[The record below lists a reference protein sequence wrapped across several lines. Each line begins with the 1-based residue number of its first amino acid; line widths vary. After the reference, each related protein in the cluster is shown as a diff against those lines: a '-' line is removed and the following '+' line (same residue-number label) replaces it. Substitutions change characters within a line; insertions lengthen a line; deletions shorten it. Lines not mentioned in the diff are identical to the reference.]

1 MIRPFFIESQIVA
14 NWFTKIARQRQRDSS
29 QPGDMTFVD
38 TLPFSLEKNS
48 DLISSDRL
56 HVVRQFRESV
66 ENQLKILQLSLEA
79 TSAVLFWSGPAVE
92 QLTIYAFASQCDNL
106 VVDTFPAGF
115 GVIGVLKNHI
125 EVSLAPYHQNS
136 PAIPYYSDNSSVG
149 SFFARRISCRETE
162 QVKIGDYG
170 VLCVDRV
177 SQEEWSPLEQ
187 SLVAATAEQILQ
199 NLALSHD
206 LLFTDVERRTLQLVF
221 DGLRRL
227 NSALDLESVYSS
239 ATQAL
244 GLLVDADLF
253 AISLIHDNC
262 HEICYVDGDCSEP
275 ILNRKYRL
283 DDSLIGQVV
292 KYRRT
297 LPETSSYSKRAP
309 VVNGLK
315 IFDMYK
321 SVLVVPLLQEES
333 PVTGVMIIA
342 ARGEGMVTRNCRE
355 MIEIIAAQVAI
366 KIDLAHSHEQIQ
378 QMAITDPLTGIAN
391 RRAFQRGFTAMYERA
406 CRRSGPF
413 SLIIC
418 DIDLFKRV
426 NDTYGHPFGDQV
438 IQQVASQLNEVVRT
452 GDLAARIGGE
462 EFAVLLEDTGLSG
475 ALDVAER
482 LRKKVEKLNLFFQ
495 GEAVPVTI
503 SLGVAEFPRDTD
515 NLEMLFS
522 YVDQALY
529 HAKEGG
535 RNCTVCWRD
544 VV

>member
-1 MIRPFFIESQIVA
+1 LIRPFFIESQVMA
-14 NWFTKIARQRQRDSS
+14 NWFTKIARQRQQSS
-29 QPGDMTFVD
+29 RQLREMTFVD
-38 TLPFSLEKNS
+38 TLPFYLEKNS

-66 ENQLKILQLSLEA
+66 ENQLKILQLSLDA
-79 TSAVLFWSGPAVE
+79 TSVVLFWSGPLID
-92 QLTIYAFASQCDNL
+92 QLTIYAFASHCDNL
-106 VVDTFPAGF
+106 VADTFPSGT
-115 GVIGVLKNHI
+115 GVVGVLKDHTEI
-125 EVSLAPYHQNS
+125 ALSPYHLNS
-136 PAIPYYSDNSSVG
+136 PAIPYYLDSSSVG
-149 SFFARRISCRETE
+149 SFFAQSLSCRETD
-162 QVKIGDYG
+162 QRKTGDHG

-177 SQEEWSPLEQ
+177 AQEEWSPLERT
-187 SLVAATAEQILQ
+187 LIAATAEQILQ
-199 NLALSHD
+199 NLALSRD
-206 LLFTDVERRTLQLVF
+206 LLFTDVERQTLQLVF

-227 NSALDLESVYSS
+227 NSALEIESVYSA
-239 ATQAL
+239 ATHAL

-253 AISLIHDNC
+253 AISLIENDC
-262 HEICYVDGDCSEP
+262 HELRYVAGDCSEQ
-275 ILNRKYRL
+275 ILNHKYVL
-283 DDSLIGQVV
+283 VDSLVGQAV
-292 KYRRT
+292 KYRIT
-297 LPETSSYSKRAP
+297 LPETSAYTGRRP
-309 VVNGLK
+309 IVNGLK
-315 IFDMYK
+315 IFDVYK
-321 SVLVVPLLQEES
+321 SVLVVPLLQEDR
-333 PVTGVMIIA
+333 PVTGVLIVA
-342 ARGEGMVTRNCRE
+342 ARGEGMVTRNHRE

-391 RRAFQRGFTAMYERA
+391 CRAFQRGFTAMYERA

-462 EFAVLLEDTGLSG
+462 EFAILLEDTRLSG

-482 LRKKVEKLNLFFQ
+482 LRKKVEKLSLFFQ
-495 GEAVPVTI
+495 GEVVPVTI

-515 NLEMLFS
+515 SQDMLFS

-529 HAKEGG
+529 HAKEDG

-544 VV
+544 VA